1 MKYFFMSVYSVLS
14 FTLPPNYTGPEAS
27 CGLCVKPLQGQ
38 ACLLGHIYEVRNKV
52 RAIEEIDRRAIET
65 KEIKVGFDPTSG
77 FIGTK
82 VTGALSLACTNFDKL
97 LIFLKDGTYKV
108 IPIPEKQ
115 YVDQVAHVGIAD
127 KKTVIT
133 AVYKT
138 KEGLPYAKRFVVTQF
153 ILERAYRYIDEE
165 GELCFLSPE
174 ENPQVILH
182 FSAKAGQKIKQQEV
196 ALKEVPIKGAQAKGV
211 RLSSHKVLKVKA
223 LD

>member
-127 KKTVIT
+127 KKN
-133 AVYKT
+133 
-138 KEGLPYAKRFVVTQF
+138 GDHRCLQNQRGVTLRQ
-153 ILERAYRYIDEE
+153 A
-165 GELCFLSPE
+165 LCRHSVHFRKSLS
-174 ENPQVILH
+174 LY
-182 FSAKAGQKIKQQEV
+182 
-196 ALKEVPIKGAQAKGV
+196 
-211 RLSSHKVLKVKA
+211 
-223 LD
+223 